1 MCVNFLLGGGC
12 AAEWVNDK
20 SDCLFSFFFFLF
32 SSQAPQLNAMGYEW
46 GKDGWGQRLRSTKPF
61 QLLKI
66 FLASLIALV
75 AEELSTAMRE
85 DLTSDVTLMES
96 AFSLK
101 MSTSVIWKSY
111 KEQEGSM
118 PVKGAARVFSARALT
133 GRMPMLW
140 KAGKNKGSMCKQRN
154 KKAGAPALLKQRT
167 FPPFLFHGIFG
178 SCC

>member
-1 MCVNFLLGGGC
+1 M
-12 AAEWVNDK
+12 
-20 SDCLFSFFFFLF
+20 
-32 SSQAPQLNAMGYEW
+32 
-46 GKDGWGQRLRSTKPF
+46 
-61 QLLKI
+61 
-66 FLASLIALV
+66 

-133 GRMPMLW
+133 GRMPML
-140 KAGKNKGSMCKQRN
+140 
-154 KKAGAPALLKQRT
+154 
-167 FPPFLFHGIFG
+167 
-178 SCC
+178 